1 MSILNKIKSSLFDSE
16 EYVIQI
22 NDGIGW
28 NDIGVVEEVLDPDE
42 YDLPE
47 DGRSRL
53 VCRKG
58 DKIKN
63 IVWTNGNNRKP
74 APERKARQK
83 KQRSA
88 VEEIQL
94 KADRIKRD
102 RDKLID
108 IKESLGDIL
117 GIDDGG
123 APEAHE
129 EWQYPSMATGLNR
142 GIGHAFLMGMD
153 EKKGDIAQAGLE
165 MVRGFS
171 GVMSAIPVLAVAYA
185 KSKGVNVG
193 LFGMDENMLAGQ
205 QQQAPSPSPQV
216 DSKAMKERRNGFD
229 VDTID
234 EDEYYDEGDEYESDD
249 INNESNK
256 ASDIDLSLSDNAVH
270 EFTIDKRNGKESDI
284 EPEDFNAIKSEE
296 SDKTEEVI
304 NEPGEVINETE
315 EVDIGNDQLSDNI
328 EHDETP
334 VKIIH
339 SEDEL
344 PDDIPYANPDVE
356 AYVESHKN
364 DVIPDGDE
372 EEEVE

>member
-1 MSILNKIKSSLFDSE
+1 MSILDKVKGLISSE
-16 EYVIQI
+16 EYAIQV

-28 NDIGVVEEVLDPDE
+28 QDVGVVEEVLGPEE

-74 APERKARQK
+74 APERKTRSK

-129 EWQYPSMATGLNR
+129 EWMYPSMMTGLNK
-142 GIGHAFLMGMD
+142 GIGHAFLTGMD

-171 GVMSAIPVLAVAYA
+171 GVMSAIPVIAVAYA

-193 LFGMDENMLAGQ
+193 LFGMDENMMAG
-205 QQQAPSPSPQV
+205 QQQAPSPSPQF

-229 VDTID
+229 VDTIED
-234 EDEYYDEGDEYESDD
+234 DEYHYYDNEGDDYESDD

-344 PDDIPYANPDVE
+344 PDDDN
-356 AYVESHKN
+356 
-364 DVIPDGDE
+364 
-372 EEEVE
+372 EEVE